1 MYARHNHLRFLM
13 MPHSKHYLLTC
24 EFIRQ
29 TKIILNVQSRT
40 HLAICDEIRMQTQNK
55 TERMLK
61 VSSSYIL
68 QKPFFSVLL
77 NIAVLKKIHKIHMKT
92 ARLLLK
98 GFYGRYF
105 QNGFFHTTASSH

>member
-13 MPHSKHYLLTC
+13 MPHSKHLLTC

-40 HLAICDEIRMQTQNK
+40 HLAICDEIRVQTQNK

-68 QKPFFSVLL
+68 QKPFLSVLL

-92 ARLLLK
+92 ARLL
-98 GFYGRYF
+98 
-105 QNGFFHTTASSH
+105 

>member
-13 MPHSKHYLLTC
+13 MTHSKRYLLTC

-40 HLAICDEIRMQTQNK
+40 HLAICDEIRVQTQNK

-68 QKPFFSVLL
+68 QKPFLSVLL

-92 ARLLLK
+92 ARLL
-98 GFYGRYF
+98 
-105 QNGFFHTTASSH
+105 